1 MQQTKKALLKLC
13 FKESIEDSIIDVIA
27 SSIQDYELENIAA
40 FINNP
45 KFKLLY
51 PNDYFKVKYNSF
63 DPKIL
68 SVNIDTMIDLSL
80 FENGFIY
87 GTIITSDTWS
97 STFNPYYSSMKCYL
111 FLHDDDLKVIKK
123 EFTINT
129 RNLIAIDKSE
139 IKYFEYGQ
147 DITTAS

>member
-1 MQQTKKALLKLC
+1 MEQTKKALLKLC

-27 SSIQDYELENIAA
+27 SCISDYEVENIAH

-51 PNDYFKVKYNSF
+51 PNDYFKVRYNSL
-63 DPKIL
+63 DSNVL

-87 GTIITSDTWS
+87 GTIIASGSWS

-123 EFTINT
+123 EFTIDT
-129 RNLIAIDKSE
+129 RKLIAIDKSE

-147 DITTAS
+147 DIPTAS